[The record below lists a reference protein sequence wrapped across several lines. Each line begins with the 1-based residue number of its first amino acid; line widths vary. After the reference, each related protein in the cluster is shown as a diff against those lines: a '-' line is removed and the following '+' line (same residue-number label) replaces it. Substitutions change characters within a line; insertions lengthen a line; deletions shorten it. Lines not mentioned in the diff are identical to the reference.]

1 MRVHHFG
8 IEVKDLDRSASF
20 YKNLLG
26 FREIGRMT
34 FLEENILFLQN
45 QEIRIELI
53 SGGKQDNHQATHIC
67 FEVNCL
73 DDVIRRFNENGM
85 KALEGPYQLK
95 NGWKT
100 VFYEGPDH
108 EIIEF
113 LQVSG

>member
-20 YKNLLG
+20 YKNVLG
-26 FREIGRMT
+26 FREIERMT
-34 FLEENILFLQN
+34 FLGEDILFIQD

-53 SGGKQDNHQATHIC
+53 SGGKQDNKQAAHIC
-67 FEVNCL
+67 FETDSL
-73 DDVIRRFNENGM
+73 DDVIHRFNENGI